1 MGLQRRSWG
10 FPGSRRGKKSLQGS
24 CPGLR
29 FWASPPGQP
38 DAAAE
43 EASSRVTPLAPTRGR
58 KEGAGRGFLAAEE
71 SFRGVQ
77 GPPPTTK
84 HHWESLAGA
93 ASPVLLNTAENCRP
107 QTPDNRSLT
116 GGDGWAQQA
125 ADFTHTQSYTSV
137 WGRGCRTSLAGLRR
151 PPSPGSRPKTPRS
164 PVPVGKGRTP
174 TLVGLSESNYAC
186 SCCPEDGPFWGY
198 RFSGQEPGGRGWG
211 EVGGFVRELT
221 ATNQTGSPGRQG
233 ILTNATPPTPQL
245 PRRPDSGMVK
255 GVCAGGR
262 GRVCG

>member
-29 FWASPPGQP
+29 SGASPPRQP

-77 GPPPTTK
+77 GPPHHHKT
-84 HHWESLAGA
+84 HWESLARA

-125 ADFTHTQSYTSV
+125 ADFTHTVLHICVGEGLQNQPSRFEASALPGLQAKDPQISFAGWERAHTYLS
-137 WGRGCRTSLAGLRR
+137 RTVRVKLGLLLL
-151 PPSPGSRPKTPRS
+151 SR
-164 PVPVGKGRTP
+164 
-174 TLVGLSESNYAC
+174 
-186 SCCPEDGPFWGY
+186 
-198 RFSGQEPGGRGWG
+198 GGRSVLGVPLLW
-211 EVGGFVRELT
+211 
-221 ATNQTGSPGRQG
+221 
-233 ILTNATPPTPQL
+233 
-245 PRRPDSGMVK
+245 PR
-255 GVCAGGR
+255 AFL
-262 GRVCG
+262 